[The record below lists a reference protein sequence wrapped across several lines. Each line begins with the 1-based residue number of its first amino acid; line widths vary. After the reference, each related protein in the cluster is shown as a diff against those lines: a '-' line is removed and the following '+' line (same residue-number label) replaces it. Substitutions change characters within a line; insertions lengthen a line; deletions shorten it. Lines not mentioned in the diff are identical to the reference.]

1 MKNLKQLMSVFIC
14 SIVSSFTYAQ
24 TPGMTDVEPID
35 LLVSYEL
42 NQLCS
47 PASDNNPNEWRVKE
61 TLMLEIG
68 QGVAHSYVVREKNK
82 LQGQFQMYSSKNRWK
97 VEMFQLHALVGE
109 TYMGYPKKGTLTQ
122 VVDLDAAG
130 VYKYTESIPKIK
142 WEIESGQ
149 KEILGYKCQQALCTF
164 RGRQYE
170 VWFTTDIPLSYGPWK
185 LQGLP
190 GLILEAKDSKGE
202 YHFTAVGI
210 EKGNGDKK
218 IQFYAEPIRDIKRS
232 RALKMEK
239 MLHRDHG
246 AFAADYGITFK
257 MEGGY
262 EHFPVSYIPIE
273 LE

>member
-1 MKNLKQLMSVFIC
+1 MKNLKQLISVFIC
-14 SIVSSFTYAQ
+14 SIVSIFTYAQ

-68 QGVAHSYVVREKNK
+68 QGIAHSYVVREKNK
-82 LQGQFQMYSSKNRWK
+82 LQGQFQMYSSKNSWK

-130 VYKYTESIPKIK
+130 VYKYTESVPKIK
-142 WEIESGQ
+142 WKIESGQ

-232 RALKMEK
+232 RALKMER

-246 AFAADYGITFK
+246 AFTADYGITFK

>member
-1 MKNLKQLMSVFIC
+1 MKNLRNLFTALIC

-24 TPGMTDVEPID
+24 TVGMTDVEMIN
-35 LLVSYEL
+35 LVVSYEM

-68 QGVAHSYVVREKNK
+68 QGVAHSYVVRERNK
-82 LQGQFQMYSSKNRWK
+82 LFGQFQMLAQKNRWK
-97 VEMFQLHALVGE
+97 IEMFQLHALVGE
-109 TYMGYPKKGTLTQ
+109 TYIGYPKKGKLMQ

-142 WEIESGQ
+142 WKMEAGQ
-149 KEILGYKCQQALCTF
+149 KDIHGYNCQQASCTF

-190 GLILEAKDSKGE
+190 GLILEAKDSKDE

-210 EKGNGDKK
+210 EKGKNDKK
-218 IQFYAEPIRDIKRS
+218 IQFYAEPIRDIKRN

-239 MLHRDHG
+239 MLHKDHG
-246 AFAADYGITFK
+246 AFAADYGVTFR
-257 MEGGY
+257 MEGGF
-262 EHFPVSYIPIE
+262 EHMPVPYIPIE
-273 LE
+273 LQ

>member
-1 MKNLKQLMSVFIC
+1 MKNLKQLISVFIC
-14 SIVSSFTYAQ
+14 SIVSIFTYAQ

-35 LLVSYEL
+35 LVVSYEL

-82 LQGQFQMYSSKNRWK
+82 LQGQFQMYSSKNSWK

-130 VYKYTESIPKIK
+130 VYKYTESVPKIK
-142 WEIESGQ
+142 WKIESGQ

-246 AFAADYGITFK
+246 AFTADYGITFK

>member
-1 MKNLKQLMSVFIC
+1 MKNLKQLFSVLIC
-14 SIVSSFTYAQ
+14 SIVSVFTYAQ
-24 TPGMTDVEPID
+24 PTRMTDVEKTD
-35 LLVSYEL
+35 LVVSYEL

-82 LQGQFQMYSSKNRWK
+82 LQGQFQMYSSKNSWK

-130 VYKYTESIPKIK
+130 VYKYTESVPKIK
-142 WEIESGQ
+142 WKIESGQ

-262 EHFPVSYIPIE
+262 EHFPLSYIPIE

>member
-1 MKNLKQLMSVFIC
+1 MKNLKQLISVFIC
-14 SIVSSFTYAQ
+14 SIVSIFTYAQ
-24 TPGMTDVEPID
+24 APGMTDVEPID

-82 LQGQFQMYSSKNRWK
+82 LQGQFQMYSSKNSWK

-142 WEIESGQ
+142 WKIESGQ

-218 IQFYAEPIRDIKRS
+218 IQFYAEPIRDIKRN

-246 AFAADYGITFK
+246 AFTADYGITFK

-262 EHFPVSYIPIE
+262 EHFPRTYIPIE

>member
-1 MKNLKQLMSVFIC
+1 MKNLIQLMSALIC
-14 SIVSSFTYAQ
+14 SIVSIFTYAQ
-24 TPGMTDVEPID
+24 TPRMTDVEPID

-82 LQGQFQMYSSKNRWK
+82 LQGQFQMYSSKNSWK

-142 WEIESGQ
+142 WKIESGQ

-246 AFAADYGITFK
+246 AFAADYGFTFK

>member
-246 AFAADYGITFK
+246 AFAADYGLKFK

-262 EHFPVSYIPIE
+262 EHFPVPYIPIE

>member
-1 MKNLKQLMSVFIC
+1 MKNLKQLFSVLIC
-14 SIVSSFTYAQ
+14 SIVSVFTYAQ
-24 TPGMTDVEPID
+24 PTRMTDVEKTD
-35 LLVSYEL
+35 LVVSYEM

-47 PASDNNPNEWRVKE
+47 PASDNNPKGWRVKE

-130 VYKYTESIPKIK
+130 VYKYTESVPKIK
-142 WEIESGQ
+142 WKIESGQ

-218 IQFYAEPIRDIKRS
+218 IQFYAEPIRDIKRN

-246 AFAADYGITFK
+246 AFTADYGITFK

-262 EHFPVSYIPIE
+262 EHFPRTYIPIE